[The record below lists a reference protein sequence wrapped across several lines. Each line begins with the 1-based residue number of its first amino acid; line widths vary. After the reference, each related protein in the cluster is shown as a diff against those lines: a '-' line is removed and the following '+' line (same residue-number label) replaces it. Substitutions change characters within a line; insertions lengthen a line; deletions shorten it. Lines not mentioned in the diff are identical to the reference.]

1 VSVFDLLATA
11 NGRRKPRRRLFAF
24 VTLAA
29 ALVSS
34 DCGLGAS
41 AGPADSRSGVVLGLP
56 VNCRL
61 GDECFVQQM
70 PDMDPSQGVVD
81 PLCGRASYEGHDGWD
96 IRLRSLKDI
105 GRVAVVSVADGTVL
119 RVRDGVAD
127 RIFDR
132 SQDRNLLGGKECGNG
147 VVIEHA
153 NGIVS
158 QYCHLKQGS
167 VAVHPGTRIGKGERL
182 GLIGA
187 SGLAEFPHVHLS
199 IRRDG
204 ITVEPLTGRSLRS
217 GAEAC
222 GDTTGGL
229 FEPSVERLLSNS
241 PTAIMDIGLAKAPP
255 ELPNLVRDGGPPL
268 VKLSEPIIAW
278 VWAINVEQGSF
289 FRIRLLDSD
298 GTPMV
303 NVQTRALEGRKA
315 NYLAYVGGKNDARA
329 GVYDLRVEL
338 FTGTRT
344 VQSTAKSFEIGP

>member
-1 VSVFDLLATA
+1 MLRATDA
-11 NGRRKPRRRLFAF
+11 RHG
-24 VTLAA
+24 
-29 ALVSS
+29 
-34 DCGLGAS
+34 
-41 AGPADSRSGVVLGLP
+41 SRS
-56 VNCRL
+56 
-61 GDECFVQQM
+61 
-70 PDMDPSQGVVD
+70 GVVD

-105 GRVAVVSVADGTVL
+105 GRAAVVSIADGTVL

-132 SQDRNLLGGKECGNG
+132 LKDSKLLGGKECGNG
-147 VVIEHA
+147 VLIEHA

-167 VAVHPGTRIGKGERL
+167 IAVHSGTRIGKGERL

-204 ITVEPLTGRSLRS
+204 IPFEPLTGRSLRS
-217 GAEAC
+217 GAEAF
-222 GDTTGGL
+222 GETTGGL
-229 FEPSVERLLSNS
+229 FEPSVQSLLSNS
-241 PTAIMDIGLAKAPP
+241 PTAILDFGLAKTAP

-268 VKLSEPIIAW
+268 VKLSEPIVAW

-298 GTPMV
+298 GVPIV
-303 NVQTRALEGRKA
+303 NLQTRALEGRKA
-315 NYLAYVGGKNDARA
+315 NYLAYVGGKTARGRA
-329 GVYDLRVEL
+329 
-338 FTGTRT
+338 FTT
-344 VQSTAKSFEIGP
+344 

>member
-1 VSVFDLLATA
+1 MFDLLATA
-11 NGRRKPRRRLFAF
+11 NRRRKPRRRLFVFAI
-24 VTLAA
+24 LAA

-70 PDMDPSQGVVD
+70 PDMDPGPGVVD

-105 GRVAVVSVADGTVL
+105 GRTAVLSVADGTVL

-127 RIFDR
+127 RIYDR
-132 SQDRNLLGGKECGNG
+132 SQDSNLLGGKECGNG

-204 ITVEPLTGRSLRS
+204 VTVEPLTGRSLRL

-222 GDTTGGL
+222 GDTTGGS
-229 FEPSVERLLSNS
+229 FESSVARLLSKW
-241 PTAIMDIGLAKAPP
+241 PTAIMDSGLARAPP
-255 ELPNLVRDGGPPL
+255 ELPSLVREGAPPL
-268 VKLSEPIIAW
+268 VKLSEAIVVW
-278 VWAINVEQGSF
+278 VWAINIEQGSF
-289 FRIRLLDSD
+289 FRIQLLDPD
-298 GTPMV
+298 RTPILD
-303 NVQTRALEGRKA
+303 VQTRSLEGRKA
-315 NYLAYVGGKNDARA
+315 NYLAYVGGKNGAQA

-338 FTGTRT
+338 FAGTRT